1 MKRIPFRIPSP
12 RLVSLRRGGYLAV
25 VTAAAI
31 AIVLFLNLIVGQLPT
46 HLKELDLS
54 DNQLYEISDTSRD
67 FLAGLEQDVE
77 VVVLAEEDATDPRIL
92 KFLDR
97 YAALS
102 SHLTV
107 TEVDPVAHPTQA
119 AAYEANADSLVVV
132 CAETG
137 RQEVIPYSDIITYS
151 YSMFSS
157 TEDSFDAEGQLTS
170 AIRSVTGGSEKYLY
184 TLSGHGESE
193 LSAPISQAMEKAGFT
208 MATVTPLLTGT
219 IPEDCDLLLVNGP
232 TADLSQEE
240 YTLLEDYLS
249 GGGQMVFLCSDS
261 EENFPNWSALL
272 ESYGL
277 TLVDGYIAD
286 EERYYPQFGSLFAIA
301 GAIST
306 GTEVTQGM
314 SEQDLTLLTN
324 SRGFTQQEDTDA
336 VITPVLTTSS
346 HASAVT
352 LDGQEVPGTYLLAAV
367 SERAGTDGA
376 TGRLTVLGSNSLID
390 GDILSSYPNLVNET
404 LFLNLLTA
412 GFEDGSNL
420 SIPAKSL
427 AVTYNTIPNP
437 GLWSALYLVVLPLV
451 ILVTGLIVWWKRR
464 RQ

>member
-1 MKRIPFRIPSP
+1 
-12 RLVSLRRGGYLAV
+12 
-25 VTAAAI
+25 
-31 AIVLFLNLIVGQLPT
+31 
-46 HLKELDLS
+46 
-54 DNQLYEISDTSRD
+54 
-67 FLAGLEQDVE
+67 
-77 VVVLAEEDATDPRIL
+77 
-92 KFLDR
+92 
-97 YAALS
+97 
-102 SHLTV
+102 
-107 TEVDPVAHPTQA
+107 
-119 AAYEANADSLVVV
+119 
-132 CAETG
+132 
-137 RQEVIPYSDIITYS
+137 
-151 YSMFSS
+151 
-157 TEDSFDAEGQLTS
+157 
-170 AIRSVTGGSEKYLY
+170 
-184 TLSGHGESE
+184 
-193 LSAPISQAMEKAGFT
+193 MEKAGFT

-367 SERAGTDGA
+367 SERAGTGGA